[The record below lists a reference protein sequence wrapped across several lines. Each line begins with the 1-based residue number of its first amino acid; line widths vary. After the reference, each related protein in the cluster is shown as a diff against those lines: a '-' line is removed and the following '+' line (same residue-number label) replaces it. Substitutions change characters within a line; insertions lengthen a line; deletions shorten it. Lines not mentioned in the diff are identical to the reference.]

1 MCGIVGCVLKNRK
14 AAMILLDCISK
25 LEYRGYDSV
34 GIATVDPNGIHLKKD
49 SGKIKE
55 VNDKINFEELPG
67 NIGIAHVRWA
77 THGIPNKE
85 NSHPHTDNSGNITV
99 VHNGIIENY
108 NEIRESLESEGFL
121 FKSQT
126 DTEVVPIL
134 IEKFM
139 DDGSNLE
146 DGLNKTLKIIKGSY
160 AIGAISKNNPNEIV
174 AARKDSPMIIG
185 IGDQEYFIA
194 SDAPA
199 ILNYT
204 NNIMYVNNGETVILN
219 GEGVVVKDN
228 NGNTVNKSIEKIN
241 WTADMA
247 QKEGYDFFM
256 LKEIHE
262 QGRVI
267 KDTLSEKEKIA
278 GLVSK
283 LDNMNRICF
292 VACGTSHHASL
303 TGKYLIESMAGIPT
317 DVVFASEFKYS
328 SNTLDENTLVIFI
341 SQSGETADT
350 LKALKLA
357 NKTSKTLAIVN
368 VLGSSATHEADFVIY
383 TRSGPEI
390 GVAATKT
397 YISQLVCIYI
407 FAALL
412 ADNNV
417 QNNIILKDLE
427 KIPDYIDDVLDKE
440 DEIKTI
446 ASKYKDAQDFF
457 FIGRGL
463 SYPTAL
469 EGALKLKEI
478 TYIHGEGYAAGELK
492 HGPLAL
498 IDDHVP
504 VVVVVPP
511 GKNFDKTMNNL
522 EEVKARGAD
531 VIAFNPCGNEFIERE
546 VKNSF
551 CIDEEVNELFAPLVY
566 VVPLQLL
573 SYYVSIE
580 RGLDPDKP
588 KNLAKC
594 VTVE

>member
-14 AAMILLDCISK
+14 AAPILLECISN

-34 GIATVDPNGIHLKKD
+34 GIVTVDSNGIYVKKD

-55 VNDKINFEELPG
+55 VNDKLDLGELPG
-67 NIGIAHVRWA
+67 DIGLAHVRWA
-77 THGIPNKE
+77 THGIPNKI
-85 NSHPHTDNSGNITV
+85 NSHPHTDNSGNIAI

-108 NEIRESLESEGFL
+108 NEIKEYLESEGFL

-126 DTEVVPIL
+126 DTEVIPIL

-139 DDGSNLE
+139 NEGSNLE
-146 DGLNKTLKIIKGSY
+146 DALNKTLEIIKGSY
-160 AIGAISKNNPNEIV
+160 AIGAISKDNPNEII
-174 AARKDSPMIIG
+174 ATKKDNPMIIG

-204 NNIMYVNNGETVILN
+204 NKIMYLDNGETVVLN
-219 GEGVVVKDN
+219 EDGVVVKDSD
-228 NGNTVNKSIEKIN
+228 GNIVDKLVDEIN
-241 WTADMA
+241 WTSDMA
-247 QKEGYDFFM
+247 QKEGYEFFM
-256 LKEIHE
+256 LKEINE
-262 QGRVI
+262 QRRAI
-267 KDTLSEKEKIA
+267 KYTLSEKEEIA
-278 GLVSK
+278 ELISN
-283 LDNMNRICF
+283 LDNINRICF
-292 VACGTSHHASL
+292 VACGTSYHASL
-303 TGKYLIESMAGIPT
+303 TGKYLIESMSGIPT
-317 DVVFASEFKYS
+317 DVIIASEFKYS

-368 VLGSSATHEADFVIY
+368 VLGSSATREADFIIY
-383 TRSGPEI
+383 TRAGPEI

-407 FAALL
+407 FAAIL
-412 ADNNV
+412 ADNN
-417 QNNIILKDLE
+417 NILEDLE
-427 KIPDYIDDVLDKE
+427 KIPDYIAEVLDRE

-446 ASKYKDAQDFF
+446 ASKYKDVQDFF

-498 IDDHVP
+498 IDDGVP
-504 VVVVVPP
+504 VVVIVPP
-511 GKNFDKTMNNL
+511 GNNFNKTMSNL

-531 VIAFNPCGNEFIERE
+531 VIAFGPCGTEFTERG

-551 CIDEEVNELFAPLVY
+551 CINEEVGELIAPLVY